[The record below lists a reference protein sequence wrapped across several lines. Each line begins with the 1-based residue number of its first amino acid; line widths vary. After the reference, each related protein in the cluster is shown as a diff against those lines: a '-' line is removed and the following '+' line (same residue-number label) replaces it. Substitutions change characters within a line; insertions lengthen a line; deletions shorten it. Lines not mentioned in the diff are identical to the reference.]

1 MRTITRAALVA
12 ALIVTATITAFSQ
25 RLTGPDGA
33 FQSLADYAVSGQWN
47 FSRAISPV
55 CFEGATVDAY
65 KTCFTP
71 TDPTAARV
79 ITLPNATDTLVGL
92 ATTDTLTNKTLT
104 APTIGVLNDS
114 AGVNRLIANA
124 TAKTIVDGSA
134 TSLFEVPI
142 AAAGYAA
149 GTVHFAVFASDATDH
164 QVISGI
170 LTYSGEN
177 KAGTIVRAAT
187 YVAANEAKSV
197 SSGTLTLSF
206 TATDD
211 TNKMTVKL
219 QPTGSLT
226 ETTYTVVYT
235 VVPLKGAVTIL

>member
-1 MRTITRAALVA
+1 MPEQYVVRTADLTPDQFNRPNANTIRVDSDDDFLKWGTGASGSTEKVA
-12 ALIVTATITAFSQ
+12 SDTATAQ
-25 RLTGPDGA
+25 
-33 FQSLADYAVSGQWN
+33 
-47 FSRAISPV
+47 
-55 CFEGATVDAY
+55 
-65 KTCFTP
+65 
-71 TDPTAARV
+71 
-79 ITLPNATDTLVGL
+79 
-92 ATTDTLTNKTLT
+92 TLTNKTLT
-104 APTIGVLNDS
+104 APKVSSLLDTGGTVRFIPNP
-114 AGVNRLIANA
+114 

-134 TSLFEVPI
+134 TGLFEVAI

-149 GTVHFAVFASDATDH
+149 GTVHFAVFASDGTDH

-170 LTYSGEN
+170 ATYSGEN

-197 SSGTLTLSF
+197 SSGTLTLAF

-226 ETTYTVVYT
+226 ETVYTVVYS
-235 VVPLKGAVTIL
+235 VFPLSGVVTIL